1 MCNSD
6 VPRIGPRMI
15 LVQRHWV
22 ADWKLWLVWFT
33 ASYALP
39 TLCNADVPRIGPRM
53 ILVQR
58 QCCGTGLR
66 IGGCGWR
73 GSRHLMRF
81 PQRSAQKVLLRE
93 HMREAPHNQAELV
106 THLGRWVARDGNLYE
121 VAAASWELEL
131 DIDVFGP
138 I

>member
-1 MCNSD
+1 MCNTD

-22 ADWKLWLVWFT
+22 ADWRLWLAWLT
-33 ASYALP
+33 ASYAFP
-39 TLCNADVPRIGPRM
+39 TTERAEGAPPR
-53 ILVQR
+53 
-58 QCCGTGLR
+58 THE
-66 IGGCGWR
+66 R
-73 GSRHLMRF
+73 G
-81 PQRSAQKVLLRE
+81 
-93 HMREAPHNQAELV
+93 PHNQAELV

-131 DIDVFGP
+131 DIVVFGP